1 MLGRMGE
8 FEVAPLQCRQVGGDV
23 PRQNILAWLP
33 FVAAARLTEDVPGEL
48 DRLLATL
55 RSS

>member
-8 FEVAPLQCRQVGGDV
+8 FEVAPLLCRQVGGDV